1 MRLAFPFRFN
11 FFSRV
16 VAIVELVKY
25 DRMRMILSDFNS
37 EGSNIYEQEGAFIE
51 GFIALKAATHELKYQ
66 SGIIY

>member
-1 MRLAFPFRFN
+1 M
-11 FFSRV
+11 

-25 DRMRMILSDFNS
+25 DKMRMILSDFNS

-51 GFIALKAATHELKYQ
+51 GFIASKAAKHELKYQ